1 MDLDILFDG
10 EYDDFMQK
18 INLCYG
24 REQALD
30 LSSKPIHHSTTEAG
44 VDQKRSVTFTEAQ
57 SEASSSKSDPTP
69 ITAQCSKKN
78 IPAEDSKHATNKSAV
93 KSSPTI
99 IVADLHSPISSHQIE
114 TLATGKD
121 TKKEEDSEPK
131 PALAHSTSPTT
142 QLSGAED
149 FTGLET
155 TSLLQHEDTVLHISE
170 DNGMENPLL
179 SSQFNFTQVEM
190 GQTDVGLDESHV

>member
-1 MDLDILFDG
+1 
-10 EYDDFMQK
+10 
-18 INLCYG
+18 
-24 REQALD
+24 
-30 LSSKPIHHSTTEAG
+30 
-44 VDQKRSVTFTEAQ
+44 DQKRSVTFTEAQ
-57 SEASSSKSDPTP
+57 SEASSSKTDPTP
-69 ITAQCSKKN
+69 IPAQQLQCSKR
-78 IPAEDSKHATNKSAV
+78 ISPAEGSKQATNKSIV

-99 IVADLHSPISSHQIE
+99 IVAGLHSQISSHQ
-114 TLATGKD
+114 
-121 TKKEEDSEPK
+121 
-131 PALAHSTSPTT
+131 
-142 QLSGAED
+142 LSDAED